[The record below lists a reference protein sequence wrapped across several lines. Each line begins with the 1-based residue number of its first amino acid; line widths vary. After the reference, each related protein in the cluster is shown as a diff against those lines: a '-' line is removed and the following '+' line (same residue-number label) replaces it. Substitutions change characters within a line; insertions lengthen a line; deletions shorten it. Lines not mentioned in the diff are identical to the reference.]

1 MGPKNT
7 TLPARPFRAVEG
19 LRAEVCADGLALVM
33 SIGATAEHESAQGA
47 ALMVLGDEGRAHDA
61 MLYPLSAGAQ
71 PRFSLHSPVLRV
83 ARPTLCLSLL
93 FLLCVLGAC

>member
-1 MGPKNT
+1 MG
-7 TLPARPFRAVEG
+7 G

-47 ALMVLGDEGRAHDA
+47 ALMVLGDEGAHDA